1 MTRTPANDLP
11 DRIGPYRVD
20 ALLGVGGT
28 STVYRARHESL
39 DRQVAL
45 KVFRVGQDLPEN
57 ALARLQREARL
68 VAKLD
73 HECVVRCWDFGSDKD
88 LFFLALEYV
97 PGGSLKDAI
106 DRVGPLDEA
115 RVRAVALDLARALRH
130 AHEFGIV
137 HRDVKPGNVLVTE
150 DGRVKLTDFGL
161 ARTAEDLTVTQP
173 GTTVGTPQ
181 YLSPEQARNPRQA
194 DARSDLYSLGATLY
208 HALTGLP
215 PHRGDTL
222 AQVITHILFGKVDP
236 PERVRPDVS
245 PAFSRVVAKLMAKDR
260 DKRYR
265 DAAELT
271 QDLRR
276 LGDGD
281 AVDASKVGLSWDVA
295 LRPRRGPWLRVAA
308 IAAVVLASGVGAWWW
323 SARETHS
330 PGPATIDERPRL
342 ASADDVRA
350 GRIDLAAAME
360 QALAAVGDPRQPALL
375 RDLDAL
381 CAEQAALCALRAAAA
396 ARRELARGGIDTAVA
411 TFDDEARR
419 QSEHLFGRE
428 LHALPEALRV
438 VLDQKIQDE
447 RVATDELT
455 FTVRRVVTS
464 EVTADVERV
473 TRGVLDLLEDNAF
486 PAALALIADED
497 ERIDERIDRGF
508 AKAVRSVL
516 PEAGDAQP
524 SAAYRQQVRDRVGSE
539 WTALR
544 RRVEERI
551 EERRAGAL
559 VAVAE
564 FEPDPLESVADVDA
578 LTRRLT
584 EVVEDVLGS
593 TLAEFPGEASGSARP
608 GPLGTAVTMRA
619 SELAQQSGA
628 RAAAERE
635 QREAD
640 AQDAVETALKVG
652 DYAAASASL
661 AGLTPPMRSPLLEE
675 LAAAVPELVRAEDA
689 AVRSLEAEIDRPV
702 RLAARSGIVWN
713 ATLKAVDRVR
723 RELRLAQNDAVL
735 KFEDLTRAELVAR
748 GNATPSAAAVALVYG
763 GELDAAKKVLD
774 ALAQDQSVAV
784 RAEWKRRVDEKSE
797 ASEQARADAAQRLAE
812 FDHAVAVGDAGE
824 ILRTARALLDD
835 AKLARIDAVRARR
848 AELRGAAT
856 KAERDERDARFR
868 ESIEQAVAGAV
879 NFKADGTIEVRYEFE
894 DPGELVDFARPGP
907 EWSIRDGV
915 LTSVAGK
922 ESGSD
927 LFRNRPG
934 LRRELPFDPAR
945 PLTIAFDLD
954 VPLDGAEPGLV
965 GIRVFSTC
973 FAIRSFGP
981 GRYQGQANAWDG
993 SLDDF
998 EDYLF
1003 EPRLGETKPR
1013 KRAAHPVRPFALERG
1028 ARYAV
1033 RVEWR
1038 PDLDGQV
1045 QLRVDG
1051 DVVYETRVGTRPR
1064 QGFCEI
1070 RASVPFSLDDVVF
1083 VGTWVGRR

>member
-1 MTRTPANDLP
+1 MTRSSANDLP
-11 DRIGPYRVD
+11 DRIGPYRVES
-20 ALLGVGGT
+20 LLGVGGT

-106 DRVGPLDEA
+106 DRHGPLDEA

-137 HRDVKPGNVLVTE
+137 HRDVKPGNVLVGE

-222 AQVITHILFGKVDP
+222 AQVITHILFGRVDP
-236 PERVRPDVS
+236 PERVRSDVS

-276 LGDGD
+276 LGDGAAID
-281 AVDASKVGLSWDVA
+281 AAKVGLSWEVA
-295 LRPRRGPWLRVAA
+295 LRPRRAPWLRIAVAAGIAVAA
-308 IAAVVLASGVGAWWW
+308 IAFGAWWTT
-323 SARETHS
+323 RE
-330 PGPATIDERPRL
+330 PRQL
-342 ASADDVRA
+342 PQDVTESLRRLVTADDVRA

-360 QALAAVGDPRQPALL
+360 QALADVGDPRQPAVL

-396 ARRELARGGIDTAVA
+396 ARRELARGGIDSALV

-419 QSEHLFGRE
+419 QSEHLLGRE
-428 LHALPEALRV
+428 LHALPEPLRI
-438 VLDQKIQDE
+438 VLDRKIQDE

-464 EVTADVERV
+464 EVTADIERI

-486 PAALALIADED
+486 AAALALLSDED
-497 ERIDERIDRGF
+497 ARIDERLERSF
-508 AKAVRSVL
+508 SKAVRSVL

-524 SAAYRQQVRDRVGSE
+524 SAAFGRQLRDRVGAE
-539 WTALR
+539 LAALR
-544 RRVEERI
+544 RRVDERI

-559 VAVAE
+559 VALSE
-564 FEPDPLESVADVDA
+564 LEPDPFESDVDVDA
-578 LTRRLT
+578 MTRRVT
-584 EVVEDVLGS
+584 GVAEDVLGTTLTEFPDES
-593 TLAEFPGEASGSARP
+593 GALAAAIAMRSRELAE
-608 GPLGTAVTMRA
+608 
-619 SELAQQSGA
+619 QSGA
-628 RAAAERE
+628 RIAAARE
-635 QREAD
+635 QLEAD
-640 AQDAVETALKVG
+640 TQDALEAALKVG
-652 DYAAASASL
+652 DYASANATL
-661 AGLTPPMRSPLLEE
+661 AGLSPPMRLPLLAE

-689 AVRSLEAEIDRPV
+689 AVRALESEIDKPV

-713 ATLKAVDRVR
+713 ATLKGVDRVR

-735 KFEDLTRAELVAR
+735 KFEDLTRAELVTR
-748 GNATPSAAAVALVYG
+748 GNAAPAAAAVALLYS

-774 ALAQDQSVAV
+774 GLPPGESPAV

-797 ASEQARADAAQRLAE
+797 ASELARSEATQRLAE
-812 FDHAVAVGDAGE
+812 FDRAVAAGDAAE
-824 ILRTARALLDD
+824 ILRTAKVLLED
-835 AKLARIDAVRARR
+835 ARLARIDAVRARR
-848 AELRGAAT
+848 AELRTAVT
-856 KAERDERDARFR
+856 KADRTARDAAFR

-879 NFKADGTIEVRYEFE
+879 TFRADGTIEVRYAFD
-894 DPGELVDFARPGP
+894 DPGEIVDFTRPGP
-907 EWSIRDGV
+907 EWSIRDGA
-915 LTSVAGK
+915 LTCVGARDGV
-922 ESGSD
+922 GD

-945 PLTIAFDLD
+945 PLSIAFDLD

-973 FAIRSFGP
+973 FAIRSFGT

-1013 KRAAHPVRPFALERG
+1013 KRGAHPVRPFALERG
-1028 ARYAV
+1028 ARYAIK
-1033 RVEWR
+1033 VEWR

-1045 QLRVDG
+1045 QLRIDG

-1070 RASVPFSLDDVVF
+1070 RASCPFALDDVVF
-1083 VGTWVGRR
+1083 VGTWAGRR